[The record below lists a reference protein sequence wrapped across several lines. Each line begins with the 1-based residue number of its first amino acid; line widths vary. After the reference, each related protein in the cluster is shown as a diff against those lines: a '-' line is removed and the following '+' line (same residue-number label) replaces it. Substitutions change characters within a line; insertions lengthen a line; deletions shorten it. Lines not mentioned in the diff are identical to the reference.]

1 MTGVSEA
8 QGAEPLGQHW
18 MGGTASRSGH
28 MDHLTG
34 SLTLQ
39 CFPFRLTLNSKLRVE
54 LQITILG
61 CSSWFW
67 DDSSMTLDSPKHLVC
82 KMTFIFENTIF

>member
-54 LQITILG
+54 LQW
-61 CSSWFW
+61 SQS
-67 DDSSMTLDSPKHLVC
+67 LDVLNGSGMIQV
-82 KMTFIFENTIF
+82 